1 MRSLVGGSCAFGAQP
16 WKQLGRGDGG
26 RQTLGV
32 GDRTAPGGKGSQGP
46 LYLRRAV
53 FPAKWD
59 RPSPALGAASR
70 HTRADVPAA
79 ARGAGPH
86 LQGQDQGLKSARRA
100 AQTCFAGR
108 HRGALGRS

>member
-1 MRSLVGGSCAFGAQP
+1 MRGLVGGSCAFGAQP
-16 WKQLGRGDGG
+16 WEQLGRGDGG

-32 GDRTAPGGKGSQGP
+32 GDRAAPGGEGSQGP
-46 LYLRRAV
+46 VYLRRAV
-53 FPAKWD
+53 YPAGQD

-86 LQGQDQGLKSARRA
+86 LQARTRDLKAPGAPPRPASRGVTA
-100 AQTCFAGR
+100 A
-108 HRGALGRS
+108 L